1 MSRYPYVSVCV
12 KVEITCVSVTA
23 GEIGFDGLDR
33 GQEITIFVSKDER
46 GEESKSVSVVGSFGL
61 YY

>member
-1 MSRYPYVSVCV
+1 M
-12 KVEITCVSVTA
+12 SVTA